1 MDYDGGLPGGGWGGC
16 LSAGSGMRIER
27 ASGWPVLPRW
37 ALLVLV
43 AYSVLVGVVVYLERS
58 AGRGE
63 QHVHLCLFRQVAG
76 RPCPG
81 CGITRMVLAGA
92 GGRLGEALRWNPL
105 GFGLCVGGLALLVLR
120 VGFGRR
126 VVWITS
132 ARSRR
137 LLTIALLLAVLANWV
152 YLLNVM

>member
-1 MDYDGGLPGGGWGGC
+1 M
-16 LSAGSGMRIER
+16 
-27 ASGWPVLPRW
+27 PRW
-37 ALLVLV
+37 ALFVVV
-43 AYSVLVGVVVYLERS
+43 AYSALVGLAVRLERS
-58 AGRGE
+58 ASRGE

-81 CGITRMVLAGA
+81 CGTTHMVLAA
-92 GGRLGEALRWNPL
+92 ARGRLGEALRWNPL
-105 GFGLCVGGLALLVLR
+105 GFGLCVGGLVVLVLR
-120 VGFGRR
+120 VGFRRR

-137 LLTIALLLAVLANWV
+137 ILTLALLLAVLANWV